1 MQRPQRSYCFNPNQT
16 HSCAGGTKPV
26 TKGSEERSKQKV
38 CSKPLAQAAKKL
50 LKNAWVLEELKRL
63 SGPGV
68 CIQAHILRSA
78 RHLLSRMPGKGENNG
93 SHKTEGWD
101 AADVSAPIRAAAASE
116 QMGKLRWVQVMLNRA
131 LERIYYRVTSAQPTP
146 FTWQKA
152 KISPARVPKNESW
165 QMCRERQAAVAAE
178 LVPPPQCALLCSCS
192 TLPST
197 LGNSTV

>member
-1 MQRPQRSYCFNPNQT
+1 
-16 HSCAGGTKPV
+16 
-26 TKGSEERSKQKV
+26 
-38 CSKPLAQAAKKL
+38 
-50 LKNAWVLEELKRL
+50 
-63 SGPGV
+63 
-68 CIQAHILRSA
+68 
-78 RHLLSRMPGKGENNG
+78 MPGKGENNG

-165 QMCRERQAAVAAE
+165 
-178 LVPPPQCALLCSCS
+178 
-192 TLPST
+192 
-197 LGNSTV
+197 